1 MKFYQS
7 KIFKIIIGLI
17 AIIINFKYSFL
28 IFLAGIGLVVYL
40 NKKNFKFKSFHK
52 AGKIILSSFIILFT
66 LFAIGIKNAP
76 TTSKSVAANSKLDT
90 SAELAKPVEQSEVK
104 EDSKPVVT
112 EEVKP
117 EVKED
122 TNSQQPASNDTK
134 TQTANNSATSTN
146 SSTVNNNPSVKSS
159 ESTNTN
165 SATSNAYTANT
176 GDENTIVYCVPQSDV
191 YHLSKSD
198 PTLKKSKNIYEITL
212 KEAKA
217 KGMHQSKSK
226 ADN

>member
-7 KIFKIIIGLI
+7 KIFKIIMGLI
-17 AIIINFKYSFL
+17 AIIIIFKYSFL

-40 NKKNFKFKSFHK
+40 NKKNVKFKSFNK
-52 AGKIILSSFIILFT
+52 VGKIILSSFIILFT
-66 LFAIGIKNAP
+66 LLGIGIKNAP
-76 TTSKSVAANSKLDT
+76 TTSKSVATNSKVET
-90 SAELAKPVEQSEVK
+90 RAESAKPVEKSEVK

-112 EEVKP
+112 KEVKP
-117 EVKED
+117 EVKDD
-122 TNSQQPASNDTK
+122 TKSEQPASNDTK
-134 TQTANNSATSTN
+134 TQTGNNSDASTNASAANNNT
-146 SSTVNNNPSVKSS
+146 SVKSS
-159 ESTNTN
+159 ES
-165 SATSNAYTANT
+165 ANT
-176 GDENTIVYCVPQSDV
+176 GDENTIVYCVPKSSV

-198 PTLKKSKNIYEITL
+198 PTLNKSKNIYEITL

>member
-7 KIFKIIIGLI
+7 KIFKIIMGLI
-17 AIIINFKYSFL
+17 AIIIIFKYSFL

-40 NKKNFKFKSFHK
+40 NKNNVKFKSFHK
-52 AGKIILSSFIILFT
+52 AGKIILSSFIILFA
-66 LFAIGIKNAP
+66 LLAIGIKNAP
-76 TTSKSVAANSKLDT
+76 TTEKSIATSSKVET
-90 SAELAKPVEQSEVK
+90 SAESAKPVEKSEVT
-104 EDSKPVVT
+104 EDTKPAVT

-117 EVKED
+117 EVKDD
-122 TNSQQPASNDTK
+122 TKSQQPASNDTK
-134 TQTANNSATSTN
+134 TQTANNSAASTN
-146 SSTVNNNPSVKSS
+146 SSTVNNNASVKSA

-165 SATSNAYTANT
+165 SANSNSTTANT
-176 GDENTIVYCVPQSDV
+176 SDENTIVYCVPKSNV

-198 PTLKKSKNIYEITL
+198 STLKKSKNIYEITL

-217 KGMHQSKSK
+217 KGMHQSDSK

>member
-1 MKFYQS
+1 MKFYKS
-7 KIFKIIIGLI
+7 KIFKIIMGII
-17 AIIINFKYSFL
+17 AIIIIFNYSFL

-40 NKKNFKFKSFHK
+40 NKKNIKFKSFHK
-52 AGKIILSSFIILFT
+52 AGKIILSSLLILFT
-66 LFAIGIKNAP
+66 LLAIGIKNAP
-76 TTSKSVAANSKLDT
+76 TTSKSVATNSNVET
-90 SAELAKPVEQSEVK
+90 SAESAKPVEQAEVK
-104 EDSKPVVT
+104 EDSKPVVA

-134 TQTANNSATSTN
+134 AQTANNSDASTN
-146 SSTVNNNPSVKSS
+146 SSTVNNNTSVKSS
-159 ESTNTN
+159 ENINTN
-165 SATSNAYTANT
+165 SATNNAATANT
-176 GDENTIVYCVPQSDV
+176 GDENTIVYCVPKSNV

-198 PTLKKSKNIYEITL
+198 STLKKSKNIYEITL

-217 KGMHQSKSK
+217 KGMHQSDSK

>member
-7 KIFKIIIGLI
+7 KIFKIIMGLI
-17 AIIINFKYSFL
+17 AIIIIFNYSFL

-76 TTSKSVAANSKLDT
+76 TTSKSIATSSKVEAN
-90 SAELAKPVEQSEVK
+90 AESAKPVAQAEVK
-104 EDSKPVVT
+104 EDTKPVVT

-122 TNSQQPASNDTK
+122 AKSQQPASNDTK
-134 TQTANNSATSTN
+134 KQTSNNSSASTN
-146 SSTVNNNPSVKSS
+146 SSTENNNPSVKST
-159 ESTNTN
+159 ESTNT
-165 SATSNAYTANT
+165 S
-176 GDENTIVYCVPQSDV
+176 DENTIVYYVPKSDV

-198 PTLKKSKNIYEITL
+198 PTLKNSKNIYEITL